1 MTEIPHQKYAKWLR
15 LVSPKAMTQKA
26 LVLVLTQDNSSKQGG
41 GAAAVTNGSNG
52 AGTSGGGKVASQDTA
67 RCMMQNGL
75 ILQDDVI
82 LNLQ

>member
-1 MTEIPHQKYAKWLR
+1 
-15 LVSPKAMTQKA
+15 MTQKA
-26 LVLVLTQDNSSKQGG
+26 LVLVLTQDNSSTKQGG
-41 GAAAVTNGSNG
+41 GVAAVTNGSNG

-67 RCMMQNGL
+67 LALCMMHDVH

>member
-1 MTEIPHQKYAKWLR
+1 
-15 LVSPKAMTQKA
+15 MTQKA

-67 RCMMQNGL
+67 LALCMMHDVH